1 MNERHL
7 RANVELDE
15 EFAATCEEL
24 DAHDAKLLYVFHPL
38 VRLSRVPVFPIP
50 DYDHLNPLPLTPLAK
65 LMLPIGDNG
74 LHHVD
79 VYIQTVVEVVDTVR
93 AAFHKLTGRAGTLIP
108 RRLEKN
114 LDQYLPP
121 NSKARARG
129 RWLAWMAWLAE
140 GQPIM
145 LQFTDDAEGGYWMG
159 TIDEPFQCCRDLL
172 QVLRA
177 PEVNKSYSELGE
189 FKCRMVLNSAA
200 GGGKRKSRRRQAVLD
215 KVVPLTPLQIEAL
228 QHYGEL
234 KSYTKVGKQMGIG
247 RKAATQHITVAYEK
261 MGQKVPTKPRQRA
274 LPNDGRGQPNVAE
287 DPEGGATIIRN
298 SRKSKP
304 ISGD

>member
-159 TIDEPFQCCRDLL
+159 TIDEPFQCCRELL
-172 QVLRA
+172 QVLRYPDVTA
-177 PEVNKSYSELGE
+177 RYPELGE
-189 FKCRMVLNSAA
+189 FKARPIPTLADASDDRQASESQ
-200 GGGKRKSRRRQAVLD
+200 GGGKDNGSDKKQRLGRRDKQIKLLCKTKKLNGQWVKLANLANDDPIIKTLELNPVTKDVARNAVEPVERRRKSRR
-215 KVVPLTPLQIEAL
+215 
-228 QHYGEL
+228 
-234 KSYTKVGKQMGIG
+234 
-247 RKAATQHITVAYEK
+247 
-261 MGQKVPTKPRQRA
+261 
-274 LPNDGRGQPNVAE
+274 
-287 DPEGGATIIRN
+287 
-298 SRKSKP
+298 
-304 ISGD
+304 